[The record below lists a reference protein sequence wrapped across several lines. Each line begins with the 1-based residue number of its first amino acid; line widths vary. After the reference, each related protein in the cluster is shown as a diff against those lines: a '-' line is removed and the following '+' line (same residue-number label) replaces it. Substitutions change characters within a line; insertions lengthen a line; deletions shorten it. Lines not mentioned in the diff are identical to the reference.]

1 MISAHTA
8 RRRPVSGSPIRPR
21 RPKSIS
27 ATSPGALSSIR
38 TVVALRLCQP
48 RRRMNRPHRRV
59 RDLASTSRKQLVDA
73 GHLQPIGRQPR
84 VHLVG
89 PRSKLLVGRRLN
101 LPRAAQGQPHQAGQ
115 LIFTRNRAVSCQ
127 ARLHPRPD
135 VSTDCLPRQSRTAS
149 YLPLTLTGLPAAYH
163 FCYLHSRHL
172 PVRHRRSLHQG
183 CSYGRQSGVRGGPPH

>member
-8 RRRPVSGSPIRPR
+8 RRRPVSGSSIRPR

-48 RRRMNRPHRRV
+48 RRRMNRPT
-59 RDLASTSRKQLVDA
+59 DAYETSASTSRKQLVDA

-89 PRSKLLVGRRLN
+89 PGSKLLVGRRLN

-115 LIFTRNRAVSCQ
+115 LIFTRNRAVPCQ
-127 ARLHPRPD
+127 A
-135 VSTDCLPRQSRTAS
+135 
-149 YLPLTLTGLPAAYH
+149 
-163 FCYLHSRHL
+163 
-172 PVRHRRSLHQG
+172 
-183 CSYGRQSGVRGGPPH
+183 PPPPPP